1 MNLKLKR
8 LVRTPSSEQYA
19 LFDLD
24 QLTPESTPMTIGKL
38 DLHYTGEGMYG
49 TLLLWDNASHQL
61 SSSQRSSFIRALLQE
76 IAQPMGVPNEYVVEF
91 FAPTLDRY
99 QVFHNVGDAVAGEEP
114 AAAESSPRRSNGP
127 KN

>member
-24 QLTPESTPMTIGKL
+24 QADAEQQPATIGKL

-49 TLLLWDNASHQL
+49 TLLLWDES
-61 SSSQRSSFIRALLQE
+61 IRQMRPRLRRDFVHALLADL
-76 IAQPMGVPNEYVVEF
+76 AQPMGVPNEYVVEF
-91 FAPTLDRY
+91 FTPTLDQYEVIHNVELDDVSADTPTAAELMASGAPTLR
-99 QVFHNVGDAVAGEEP
+99 
-114 AAAESSPRRSNGP
+114 
-127 KN
+127 